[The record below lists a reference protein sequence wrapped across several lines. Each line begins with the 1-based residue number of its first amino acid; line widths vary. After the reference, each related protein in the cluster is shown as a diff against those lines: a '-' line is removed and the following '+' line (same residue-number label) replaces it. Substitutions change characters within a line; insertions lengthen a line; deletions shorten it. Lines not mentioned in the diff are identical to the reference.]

1 MAGKDDDILISV
13 STDLTQIKRQLRELG
28 QSVSATT
35 ADATKKF
42 ETAGRSIDRSMS
54 VVQDAINRTTGSL
67 RNSGREWQGALA
79 APSQQLEELRR
90 RFVPLYA
97 ESRKY
102 EEAID
107 ELNRAHKIG
116 ALSAAEFD
124 AALEALNAS
133 YAKLSA
139 GANVA
144 AERAAEFARLS
155 QKYNPLIAAQS
166 KYEASLAEVS
176 RAEKIGALS
185 ATNAIQERLRLTTA
199 YNAQIGALN
208 GIAAAQKNAASA
220 AVAKVT
226 ITPNRAADIAAY
238 GKALDDLRKK
248 FNPLYAAQQQYL
260 ANLKDIKTAR
270 AVGAISTNEM
280 AAAIT
285 AEKAAFAGRVAILNG
300 TNEAHKR
307 LNGQVKLSANQMLNL
322 SRQGNDV
329 ITMFALGAPPMQIFA
344 SQAGQIYDALEQ
356 GNGGVRGSLKAIGNG
371 VVGLATKFPL
381 ATAAMA
387 AAGVALAAYAVAGGS
402 QIKSLDD
409 IVKSHDG
416 NVKLLGDAWD
426 EAAAKK
432 RNYAALSAGSVN
444 ALNDKDVQDAKDLLA
459 TQIKGIFDSV
469 YKTVGGGA
477 GSQGPLKRVLQ
488 SQFEPFKQA
497 LDDLANTN
505 DVKTFIAQI
514 DEIASVNPKLGS
526 ARDALRALALE
537 AANTAAA
544 IPSLAAPVDDIADTI
559 DKFNR
564 GMADVNSQPLQKALQ
579 DVFDKAKDGKLSVD
593 EINAA
598 VAELERANPSFA
610 GIIEGLK
617 AIIFEARG
625 ASQAVAD
632 AYAATGGSPNGR
644 HVNPIGIAADR
655 AVEDAQRRGDQFTPS
670 PAPNRE
676 DVAAANAKRTAK
688 AAKAK
693 TADSRFF
700 EDIEAIKARTQ
711 ALAEETSMVGRSYGA
726 QEKRKVA
733 FDLEQKA
740 LKEVR
745 EEARKKGDQDW
756 KNKQL
761 SADQIKA
768 IDEVSTAYAAQAEE
782 LRRAQK
788 VQDDLNDRAQFF
800 GDLTVGVL
808 DDITSGADG
817 LEKALKRVTAA
828 LAEAVIK
835 AVLLGQGPLASIF
848 GTQPSNGYS
857 VGGLVGSI
865 FNKQGLP
872 SSGNSGAANVV
883 TNAVSSGVTKA
894 LGGGTASGAAYS
906 VGSATN
912 FIKQYAAAIGIDPS
926 TALKVAKSEGLGA
939 GIWQS
944 NYTRGGFREPSFGPF
959 QLLKGGKGT
968 GFGAGLGNAFQSQT
982 GLDPSDPANWQQST
996 AFALNHAKQNGWGAW
1011 FGAKGQGITG
1021 FDGIDRSAKTASV
1034 AISNLTAGTTTA
1046 AKGLGDLGT
1055 GMGKFGNALNQFPSA
1070 PSGGGGGSW
1079 LSSLFGGLNSAFSG
1093 TKAFSW
1099 LSANPGSFIGLFADG
1114 TDYAPGGMAIVGE
1127 EGPELI
1133 NLPRGSKVF
1142 PADATR
1148 SMLNGSRIR
1157 SGQTGRRGAGMSD
1170 DYSSSASSVHV
1181 TVGVAADGNGNL
1193 MPFVQSVAQS
1203 AAARSTAGLAK
1214 QVPKMVDQRTDTR
1227 NTRRTRA

>member
-28 QSVSATT
+28 QSVTSATNGVQKT
-35 ADATKKF
+35 WEST
-42 ETAGRSIDRSMS
+42 GRAIDKSI
-54 VVQDAINRTTGSL
+54 NTTGVQKRINEMVGVASK
-67 RNSGREWQGALA
+67 GAKEWQGALA
-79 APSQQLEELRR
+79 QQ
-90 RFVPLYA
+90 
-97 ESRKY
+97 
-102 EEAID
+102 
-107 ELNRAHKIG
+107 
-116 ALSAAEFD
+116 
-124 AALEALNAS
+124 
-133 YAKLSA
+133 
-139 GANVA
+139 
-144 AERAAEFARLS
+144 
-155 QKYNPLIAAQS
+155 
-166 KYEASLAEVS
+166 
-176 RAEKIGALS
+176 
-185 ATNAIQERLRLTTA
+185 
-199 YNAQIGALN
+199 
-208 GIAAAQKNAASA
+208 
-220 AVAKVT
+220 
-226 ITPNRAADIAAY
+226 

-248 FNPLYAAQQQYL
+248 YNPLYAAQQQYL
-260 ANLKDIKTAR
+260 ANLKDIKTAH
-270 AVGAISTNEM
+270 AIGAISTNEM

-285 AEKAAFAGRVAILNG
+285 SEKAAFASRVTYIGAANKGLKETG
-300 TNEAHKR
+300 A
-307 LNGQVKLSANQMLNL
+307 VAKLTSTQMLNL

-356 GNGGVRGSLKAIGNG
+356 GQGGVRGSLKALGTQ
-371 VVGLATKFPL
+371 VASLATRFPL

-409 IVKSHDG
+409 IIKSHDG

-497 LDDLANTN
+497 LEDLANTN
-505 DVKTFIAQI
+505 DVKAFIAKI
-514 DEIASVNPKLGS
+514 DEIASVNPKLAS
-526 ARDALRALALE
+526 ARDALRGLALE
-537 AANTAAA
+537 AANTAAT
-544 IPSLAAPVDDIADTI
+544 IPGLSAPVDEIADTI

-564 GMADVNSQPLQKALQ
+564 AMADVNSEPLQKELQ
-579 DVFDKAKDGKLSVD
+579 KIFDGAKDGTMSVD
-593 EINAA
+593 EIGAA
-598 VAELERANPSFA
+598 LAKLERANPSFA
-610 GIIEGLK
+610 GIIDGLK
-617 AIIFEARG
+617 AIVLEARG
-625 ASQAVAD
+625 ASQAVSD

-644 HVNPIGIAADR
+644 HVNPIGIATDR
-655 AVEDAQRRGDQFTPS
+655 AIEDAQRRGAEFTPS

-676 DVAAANAKRTAK
+676 DVGAANDKRTVKK
-688 AAKAK
+688 ARTR

-700 EDIEAIKARTQ
+700 EDIDAIRARTQ
-711 ALAEETSMVGRSYGA
+711 ALAEETAMVGQSYEA
-726 QEKRKVA
+726 QAKRKTA

-745 EEARKKGDQDW
+745 EEARRKGDQDW
-756 KNKQL
+756 QNKQL
-761 SADQIKA
+761 SSEQVRA
-768 IDEVSTAYAAQAEE
+768 IDEVSSAYAAQAEE
-782 LRRAQK
+782 LRKAQQA
-788 VQDDLNDRAQFF
+788 QDDLNERAQFF
-800 GDLTVGVL
+800 GDLTTGVL

-835 AVLLGQGPLASIF
+835 AVLLGQGPLASLF
-848 GTQPSNGYS
+848 GGQPTNGNS
-857 VGGLVGSI
+857 VGGLVGQM
-865 FNKQGLP
+865 FGLNGLKT
-872 SSGNSGAANVV
+872 SGTSGAASVV

-894 LGGGTASGAAYS
+894 FSGGGTSTGAAYS
-906 VGSATN
+906 VGNATN

-944 NYTRGGFREPSFGPF
+944 NYMKGGFREPSFGPF

-968 GFGAGLGNAFQSQT
+968 GFGTGLGNAFQAQT

-1034 AISNLTAGTTTA
+1034 AISKLTAGTTTA

-1079 LSSLFGGLNSAFSG
+1079 LSSLFGGGLNSAFSG
-1093 TKAFSW
+1093 TSAFSW
-1099 LSANPGSFIGLFADG
+1099 LSANPGGYIGLFDDG
-1114 TDYAPGGMAIVGE
+1114 GYTGKGGKYDPAGIVHKGEYVFSSEATKAI
-1127 EGPELI
+1127 GPR
-1133 NLPRGSKVF
+1133 NLERLHNV
-1142 PADATR
+1142 A
-1148 SMLNGSRIR
+1148 
-1157 SGQTGRRGAGMSD
+1157 RRGFARGGYAGGG
-1170 DYSSSASSVHV
+1170 SVGGGGGNGGTIDGLHI
-1181 TVGVAADGNGNL
+1181 TVGVSADNNGNL
-1193 MPFVQSVAQS
+1193 LPFVESVS
-1203 AAARSTAGLAK
+1203 RSTVRQASPAIVQASTKAVK
-1214 QVPKMVDQRTDTR
+1214 QQMPGMIADTQA
-1227 NTRRTRA
+1227 RRM